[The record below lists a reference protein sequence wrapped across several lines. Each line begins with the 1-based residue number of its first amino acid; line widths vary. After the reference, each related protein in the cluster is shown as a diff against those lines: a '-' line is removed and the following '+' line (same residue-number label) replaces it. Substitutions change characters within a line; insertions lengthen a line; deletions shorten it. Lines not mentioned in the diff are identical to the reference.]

1 MNRIRFVPTFTLAL
15 MLLVPTSLT
24 AAPPAGTIVDIQY
37 YSNGLVFEPVVNH
50 DGMDLTVTG
59 PRKFFFVD
67 QFRPGDGGS
76 LDIRDFADGLYR
88 WEVRALPKLDPEIR
102 AQIAQAR
109 KDNDMQLICD
119 LQDAGILPF
128 DPLVQGGAFTVDR
141 GKLVDPTLIEDKLT
155 EGDAEAARSEDGLTN
170 TGDAAIT
177 NLTAADHVILDD
189 LIVDGSACIGFDCV
203 NGESFGFDTIRLKE
217 NNLRIK
223 FDDTSVAGS
232 YPRNDWELVANDSAN
247 GGRSKFS
254 IHDTSANRTVFTVE
268 ASAPSNALYVDSG
281 GDVGL
286 GTSAPVVNLHVVD
299 GNTPTL
305 RLEQDGSSGFAP
317 QTWDVAG
324 NETNFFIR
332 DASNGSTLPFRI
344 RPGAPSNSI
353 YIDVDGDIGMGVTSP
368 DPDVRLQIQ
377 ANENDNFG
385 GLRVENSG
393 TGNVQ
398 TQFASTSGAGWEWR
412 QTFREGDMIFD
423 SQEDGA
429 NEWEVDIDG
438 NVTATSFNPTSDRNL
453 KQGFDPVD
461 PAEVLERLAAIPVT
475 RWSYRGDA
483 DGTPHIGPVAQ
494 DFHAAFGVGAD
505 DRHISTTDADG
516 VAFAAIQALYQQL
529 QETRAELEKLRA
541 ETIQGCEP

>member
-1 MNRIRFVPTFTLAL
+1 MYRARVVPLFVLAL
-15 MLLVPTSLT
+15 FLLVPTNLM
-24 AAPPAGTIVDIQY
+24 AAPPAGTIVDVQY
-37 YSNGLVFEPVVNH
+37 YSGGLVFEPVIGH
-50 DGMDLTVTG
+50 DGIDLTVTG
-59 PRKFFFVD
+59 PRKFSFVD
-67 QFRPGDGGS
+67 QFRAGAGGS

-88 WEVRALPKLDPEIR
+88 WEVRALPKLDPEVR

-109 KDNDMQLICD
+109 KDNDMQFICD
-119 LQDAGILPF
+119 LQDAGVLPF
-128 DPLVQGGAFTVDR
+128 DPLVQGGAFSVYR
-141 GKLVDPTLIEDKLT
+141 GKLVDLTLN
-155 EGDAEAARSEDGLTN
+155 EDGFKEGNRET
-170 TGDAAIT
+170 DRAAAGLSSTSGALT
-177 NLTAADHVILDD
+177 NLTEEDEVILDD

-203 NGESFGFDTIRLKE
+203 NGETFGFDTLRLKE

-223 FDDTSVAGS
+223 FDDTSVAAS
-232 YPRNDWELVANDSAN
+232 FPRNDWELVANDSAN
-247 GGRSKFS
+247 GGRSKFTIRDS
-254 IHDTSANRTVFTVE
+254 SNDRDIFTVE
-268 ASAPSNALYVDSG
+268 ASARSNALFVDSQ

-286 GTSAPVVNLHVVD
+286 GTSSPVADIHVVTGD
-299 GNTPTL
+299 SPTL
-305 RLEQDGSSGFAP
+305 RLAQDGSSGFAP
-317 QTWDVAG
+317 QTWDLAG

-332 DASNGSTLPFRI
+332 DSSNGSTLPFRL
-344 RPGAPSNSI
+344 RPGAPTNSI
-353 YIDVDGDIGMGVTSP
+353 FIDVDGDISFGTQSP
-368 DPDVRLQIQ
+368 DADVRFQVQ
-377 ANENDNFG
+377 AHENNNFG

-393 TGNVQ
+393 TGNIQ
-398 TQFASTSGAGWEWR
+398 TQFANTDGGWEWR
-412 QTFREGDMIFD
+412 QTFRSGDLIFD

-461 PAEVLERLAAIPVT
+461 PADVLERLAAIPVT

-483 DGTPHIGPVAQ
+483 DATPHIGPVAQ